1 MKKVLAIIL
10 AITMLFSMASVV
22 AYAEEGTTNDGIIS
36 DIIDGDVGNDEEIDD
51 GYYSLLEFFSELF
64 ENINRLLQ
72 YILVVFFPDSAA
84 PEIA

>member
-22 AYAEEGTTNDGIIS
+22 AYAEEDATNDGIIS
-36 DIIDGDVGNDEEIDD
+36 GIIDGDVGNDEEIDD

-72 YILVVFFPDSAA
+72 YILVVFFPDSVA
-84 PEIA
+84 PEMA

>member
-72 YILVVFFPDSAA
+72 YILVVFFPDSVA